1 MMMITYHIFFGPSH
15 PYTGFH
21 SYPNMMNSHVSSD
34 DDVSMPD
41 SVSDTG
47 SNPGLPSD
55 VSDRGSDPGLLPDQ
69 SVFDGGSDTDLPPDI
84 HEHEDWK
91 DPSEFDLD
99 IELFLPSDI
108 EELGPDSI
116 EPEVEPAP
124 PKRKTQA
131 VTAKEPAGPGPAV
144 ASPST
149 VENWLRAPGA
159 WNKLSWGMELYSV
172 PRVLASVMMAFAAN
186 PPFGCLS
193 LDILTGWDFDDESL
207 RSLTFRILEL
217 GVIAF
222 LFLSPPC
229 TMFSELQRL
238 WNQKKIPPQMWT
250 IRWNTAVQ
258 YMEHSVRCAMI
269 QLSRGKKFML
279 EHPWRASSWKLP
291 CMQMLLAQPSVL
303 AVTFDQ
309 CQCGLRSPSGMFV
322 KKRTRI
328 VTNSKSLFK
337 KLYTKQCP
345 KDHVHREIQG
355 SEMGHSMSRWCQHY
369 PEGLV
374 TILASCLADP

>member
-1 MMMITYHIFFGPSH
+1 MFSH
-15 PYTGFH
+15 C
-21 SYPNMMNSHVSSD
+21 SSD

-41 SVSDTG
+41 SVSD
-47 SNPGLPSD
+47 
-55 VSDRGSDPGLLPDQ
+55 RGSDPGLPPDVSDIGSDPGLPPHNTVSDR
-69 SVFDGGSDTDLPPDI
+69 GSDTDLPPDI

-91 DPSEFDLD
+91 DSSEFDLD
-99 IELFLPSDI
+99 FELFLPSDI
-108 EELGPDSI
+108 EELGADSH
-116 EPEVEPAP
+116 EPEAEPVP
-124 PKRKTQA
+124 PKRKRQA
-131 VTAKEPAGPGPAV
+131 VTVKESCGPAV
-144 ASPST
+144 ASPFT

-159 WNKLSWGMELYSV
+159 WEKLSWGMELYSV
-172 PRVLASVMMAFAAN
+172 PRVLASVMMAVAAN
-186 PPFGCLS
+186 PQFGCLS
-193 LDILTGWDFDDESL
+193 FDILTGWDFDDESL
-207 RSLTFRILEL
+207 RSLTFRLLEL

-222 LFLSPPC
+222 LYLSPPC

-238 WNQKKIPPQMWT
+238 WNRRRISPQIWT

-258 YMEHSVRCAMI
+258 YMEHSVQCAMI

-291 CMQMLLAQPSVL
+291 CMQMLLSQAGVL

-309 CQCGLRSPSGMFV
+309 CTCGLKSPSGMFV

-328 VTNSKSLFK
+328 VTNSKSLFR
-337 KLYTKQCP
+337 KLAPKQCP
-345 KDHVHREIQG
+345 KDHVHRQIEG

-374 TILASCLADP
+374 AILASCLADP